1 MGVPPRR
8 WQMQARIDRAKAMMA
23 HEAAS
28 LGDIAEAT
36 GFFDQAHLTRVFKAV
51 VGVTPGAWVNSA
63 GKP

>member
-1 MGVPPRR
+1 MPPHR

-23 HEAAS
+23 RETAS

-36 GFFDQAHLTRVFKAV
+36 GFFDQAHLTHVFKAV
-51 VGVTPGAWVNSA
+51 VGVTPGAGMKSA

>member
-1 MGVPPRR
+1 MPPHR

-23 HEAAS
+23 RETAS
-28 LGDIAEAT
+28 LGDITEAT

-51 VGVTPGAWVNSA
+51 VGVTPGAWMKSA